1 MESDLQYMTRALDLA
16 ELGRGGATRPNP
28 LVGAV
33 LVKNGKIIGGEGG
46 YHQAYG
52 GPHAEIHA
60 LHRAG
65 VEAEG
70 STLYVTLEP
79 CSHHGKTP
87 PPCAE
92 AIARANIKRVVCALT
107 DPNPLVQGKGLT
119 YLQEQGIETSCG
131 LSAEQARKQNEIFL
145 HFITTKTPFVLLKTA
160 MSLDGKIATK
170 TGESRWITS
179 GPSRSYVHQLRNRYA
194 AIMVGV
200 GTVLADNPVLTTRIE
215 GKVGHNPLR
224 IVMDNKA
231 RTPINSHLI
240 KTIDEAPV
248 MIITSEK
255 ALPEQEEAL
264 RCAGAE
270 VLKVP
275 GGEDQAKRI
284 REVVKILGERGGI
297 DSLLVE
303 GGGTLANSFI
313 QAQAVQKYLVFIAPM
328 VIGGKDAR
336 TPPVEGEGVA
346 SLSDATQLTITA
358 VEHLGPDILI
368 EAYPVGGSTTCLQD

>member
-1 MESDLQYMTRALDLA
+1 M
-16 ELGRGGATRPNP
+16 
-28 LVGAV
+28 
-33 LVKNGKIIGGEGG
+33 
-46 YHQAYG
+46 
-52 GPHAEIHA
+52 
-60 LHRAG
+60 
-65 VEAEG
+65 
-70 STLYVTLEP
+70 TLEP
-79 CSHHGKTP
+79 CSHHGKT

-275 GGEDQAKRI
+275 GEDQAKRI
-284 REVVKILGERGGI
+284 REVVKILGERGI

-336 TPPVEGEGVA
+336 TPVEGEGVA

-368 EAYPVGGSTTCLQD
+368 EAYPVGSTTCLQD